1 MAELWDLRDEFEQPT
16 GKQIT
21 RGEPIPPGYWHIVV
35 TIWTVTADGRLLLT
49 RRHPEKHWALL
60 WESTAGSVQAGES
73 SREGALRE
81 LREET
86 GLRAEEERFRLLSS
100 ERTDRLFLD
109 SYLYLCPE
117 RNRRS
122 GCSRRRWW
130 KPASSPRGRSRTGFP
145 KWRPPPWPGSG
156 MTGRRSRLL
165 PQPARGIGRP
175 EHDFETL

>member
-16 GKQIT
+16 GKQST

-49 RRHPEKHWALL
+49 RRHPDKHWALL

-86 GLRAEEERFRLLSS
+86 GLHAEEDRFRLLSS

-117 RNRRS
+117 KEPTLRLQPEEVVEARFI
-122 GCSRRRWW
+122 
-130 KPASSPRGRSRTGFP
+130 SPGEIEDWFP
-145 KWRPPPWPGSG
+145 KMAPPAVARFRHDRAEIEAAAAACAGNRE
-156 MTGRRSRLL
+156 TG
-165 PQPARGIGRP
+165 A
-175 EHDFETL
+175 

>member
-1 MAELWDLRDEFEQPT
+1 MPELWELYDGEKRPT
-16 GKQIT
+16 GKT
-21 RGEPIPPGYWHIVV
+21 MLRGQPVPEGYWHIVV

-49 RRHPEKHWALL
+49 RRHPDKHWALL

-86 GLRAEEERFRLLSS
+86 GLQAEEERFRLLSS

-117 RNRRS
+117 
-122 GCSRRRWW
+122 
-130 KPASSPRGRSRTGFP
+130 KEPALRLQPAEVVEARFISPGEIEDWFP
-145 KWRPPPWPGSG
+145 KMAPPAVARFRHDRAEIEAAAAACAGNRE
-156 MTGRRSRLL
+156 TG
-165 PQPARGIGRP
+165 A
-175 EHDFETL
+175 